1 MGMENAWILPLDAR
15 QATLETAGGKGAN
28 LARLVR
34 EGFPVPSGFI
44 VTTSAY
50 RATVAAND
58 LARFI
63 LDAIEDLQADDPI
76 ALAAVSDAIRARF
89 ASGTLPLDLLDA
101 LRQAY
106 ARLGSPAVAVRSSA
120 TAEDLPEMSFAGQ
133 QDTFLNIVGDEA
145 LLQAVVN
152 CWSSLWTA
160 RAIGY
165 RARNDIPQGDLA
177 LALIVQEMVQSES
190 SGVLFTANPL
200 TGKRSETV
208 IEATRGLGEALVSGQ
223 VEPDQY
229 VVEVANG
236 RILNRTVGSKAL
248 SIRGRAGGG
257 TITQPE
263 QVTTRPALPDDA
275 VAELARL
282 GQQVAELFG
291 APQDVEWAW
300 AGGRLYLLQS
310 RPITSLFPVPAGMA
324 PGPLL
329 VLFSFGAVQGL
340 LGPMTPLGRGAIQA
354 VFAGAGGLFGY
365 RLTADTLNIL
375 YEAAER
381 LFVNITGL
389 IRHRALRRV
398 VRGAMPMLE
407 PSIAQALE
415 SLWDDPRLV
424 PTERFSP
431 GTLRRFVA
439 LVLPVLG
446 RLVLSLLRPDAERA
460 RFERQIE
467 TQAAEFATRMGATR
481 SMVERVAVMDE
492 ILDRAFRFLLPRFIP
507 RFAAGMGPLA
517 MLTKLEASLPGGGHD
532 ALSMT
537 RGMPHNVTTLMDL
550 ALWQVAQR
558 IQADAAASD
567 VFRRAKPETLAADYL
582 ADRLPESAQTAV
594 DGFLDRYGMRGVG
607 EIDLGR
613 PRWREIPAPIL
624 RVLQSYLQIE
634 DASQAPDAV
643 FARGGAAAEAATQR
657 LADRVRQTRGGWLR
671 ARLVRWAA
679 RRVRALVG
687 LRESPKLWV
696 VRMMGIVRNAL
707 LESGQGQVA
716 AGVLAQADDLFFLR
730 LGELRALAAGQERD
744 WAALVRERR
753 QAYAREGHRRQ
764 IPHLLLS
771 DGQAFYEG
779 VAVPEAEGVG
789 VLIGSPV
796 SPGVAEGVVHVV
808 LDPHEARLAPG
819 EILVC
824 PGTDPAWT
832 PLFLVA
838 GGLVMEVGGL
848 MTHGS
853 VVARE
858 YGIPAVVGVSQATAR
873 LRTGQ
878 RVRLDGTAGQVTVLA
893 D

>member
-1 MGMENAWILPLDAR
+1 MSTKNPWILPLDAQ
-15 QATLETAGGKGAN
+15 QANLETAGGKGAN

-34 EGFPVPSGFI
+34 EGFPVPNGFI

-50 RATVAAND
+50 RAYVAANNLD
-58 LARFI
+58 RSI
-63 LDAIEDLQADDPI
+63 LDAVEDLQADDPV

-89 ASGTLPLDLLDA
+89 AAGTLPLDLADT

-106 ARLGSPAVAVRSSA
+106 CRLGSPPMAVRSSA

-165 RARNDIPQGDLA
+165 RARNGIPHEDLT
-177 LALIVQEMVQSES
+177 LAVVIQEMVQSES

-200 TGKRSETV
+200 SGKRSEAV
-208 IEATRGLGEALVSGQ
+208 IEATLGLGEALVSGQ

-229 VVEVANG
+229 IVEVPSG
-236 RILNRTVGSKAL
+236 RILTRTLGAKAL
-248 SIRGRAGGG
+248 SIRGRPGGG
-257 TITQPE
+257 TIIQSE
-263 QVTTRPALPDDA
+263 QVATRPALPDDA
-275 VAELARL
+275 IVELARM
-282 GQQVAELFG
+282 GQQLAELFG

-300 AGGRLYLLQS
+300 AGGRLCLLQS
-310 RPITSLFPVPAGMA
+310 RPVTSLFPVPAGMA
-324 PGPLL
+324 PEPLV
-329 VLFSFGAVQGL
+329 VLLSFGTVQGF
-340 LGPMTPLGRGAIQA
+340 LGSMTPLGQGAIQA
-354 VFAGAGGLFGY
+354 VLAGAGGLFGY
-365 RLTADTLNIL
+365 QLTAETQNFVH
-375 YEAAER
+375 EAAER
-381 LFVNITGL
+381 LFVNITGV
-389 IRHRALRRV
+389 IRHHALRRV
-398 VRGAMPMLE
+398 VHRAMPVLE
-407 PSIAQALE
+407 PSVAQTLE
-415 SLWDDPRLV
+415 SLSDDPRLV
-424 PTERFSP
+424 PTEGFSP
-431 GTLRRFVA
+431 GTLRWFVP

-446 RLVLSLLRPDAERA
+446 RLILSLLRPDAERA
-460 RFERQIE
+460 RFEREIE
-467 TQAAEFATRMGATR
+467 AQASEFEARMGAMR
-481 SMVERVAVMDE
+481 SLAERVALME
-492 ILDRAFRFLLPRFIP
+492 ETLHTAFRFLLPRFVP

-517 MLTKLEASLPGGGHD
+517 VLTKLEASLPSGGHD
-532 ALSMT
+532 ALWMT
-537 RGMPHNVTTLMDL
+537 RGMRHNVTTLMDL
-550 ALWQVAQR
+550 ALWQVAQG

-567 VFRRAKPETLAADYL
+567 VFKRAKPETLAADYL

-613 PRWREIPAPIL
+613 PRWRESPTPIL

-643 FARGGAAAEAATQR
+643 FARGGVAAEAATQR
-657 LADRVRQTRGGWLR
+657 LADRIQQTRGGWLR

-679 RRVRALVG
+679 RRVRALAG

-707 LESGQGQVA
+707 LESGQRQVA

-753 QAYAREGHRRQ
+753 QAYAREGPRRQ

-771 DGQAFYEG
+771 DGQAFYKG
-779 VAVPEAEGVG
+779 VAVPEEEGVG
-789 VLIGSPV
+789 VLAGSPV
-796 SPGVAEGVVHVV
+796 SPGIAEGVVHVV

-858 YGIPAVVGVSQATAR
+858 YGIPAVVGVSQATTR